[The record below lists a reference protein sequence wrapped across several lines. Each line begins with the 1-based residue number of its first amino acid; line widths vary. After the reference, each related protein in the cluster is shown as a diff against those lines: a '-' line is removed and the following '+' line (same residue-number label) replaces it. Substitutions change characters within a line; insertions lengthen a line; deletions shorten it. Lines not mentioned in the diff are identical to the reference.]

1 MATLFRRRYVVTLYS
16 SEPDLDLRDEISEA
30 LMEIDTDSLLGGT
43 VEIEDDETKVSDEEA
58 ERAIDA
64 ADVGFTAISEEDYA
78 ELQKEEDE

>member
-1 MATLFRRRYVVTLYS
+1 MTTLFRRRYVVTLYS

-64 ADVGFTAISEEDYA
+64 ADVGFAAISEEDYA
-78 ELQKEEDE
+78 ELQKEEGE